1 MSEQTDKSVHGTL
14 ATWPYRRAFLT
25 GATGLIGGQI
35 LLDLLEV
42 PQIEMVTCLVRPYK
56 GQAGQERLAGR
67 LKKGGLSGT
76 ELEKAMSRVRAAEG
90 EITQPLFGM
99 SDGNLTQLREETDLV
114 IHCAA
119 STSFVDVGT
128 CEAANVD
135 GTKNLLGVVDGARA
149 LKRLVHFSTATL
161 CGYLPN
167 KIITEDESPNPKHKH
182 VVAYTRTKAE
192 AEKILWAQAD
202 KLPLLVLRPSIVMAN
217 EMEDPKYARL
227 FLWSLLVMAQ
237 LPFVPVKRDSKI
249 DIVTLDFV
257 VKSTMRL
264 IARGDELA
272 HNCYHITA
280 GTEACVT
287 AGDVCDICCKAAR
300 VDGPTLIPPDKWH
313 QEHEQT
319 IEDQGLSSL
328 YEALLYLP
336 FINLNLVYDK
346 ARLIEELGDDLPDL
360 IQATSYLPRMLH
372 IVDPDLVTQEG
383 LEALGM

>member
-1 MSEQTDKSVHGTL
+1 MTESTKDSRPTTL
-14 ATWPYRRAFLT
+14 ADWPYRKVFLT

-35 LLDLLEV
+35 LHELLEI
-42 PQIEMVTCLVRPYK
+42 PQIETVTCLVRPAK
-56 GQAGQERLAGR
+56 GKDGLKRLSQR
-67 LKKGGLSGT
+67 LKKVGLRDKK
-76 ELEKAMSRVRAAEG
+76 LKNAMSRVRAAEG
-90 EITQPLFGM
+90 EIAEKLWGM
-99 SDGNLTQLREETDLV
+99 TDADLVQLRNQTDLL

-119 STSFVDVGT
+119 STSFVDVAS
-128 CEAANVD
+128 CEAANVA
-135 GTKNLLGVVDGARA
+135 GTKNMLDVVDGAKD

-167 KIITEDESPNPKHKH
+167 RVITEDESPSPKHKH

-192 AEKILWAQAD
+192 AERMLWAQAD

-217 EMEDPKYARL
+217 ESDDPKYARL

-264 IARGDELA
+264 IARGDNLA
-272 HNCYHITA
+272 HNCYHLTA
-280 GTEACVT
+280 GADASVT

-300 VDGPTLIPPDKWH
+300 VEGPELIPPDKWR
-313 QEHEQT
+313 EKHEQT

-328 YEALLYLP
+328 YEALMYLP

-346 ARLIEELGDDLPDL
+346 SRLITELGEDLPEL
-360 IQATSYLPRMLH
+360 VPATSYLPRMLH
-372 IVDPDLVTQEG
+372 IVNPDLVTLEG
-383 LEALGM
+383 LKALGM